1 MWRLRSHGESRL
13 GEGRMWGQVVQEV
26 EEGPLYLPALAPK
39 REVKFSFGCCEEIA
53 AGDIQ
58 VVSCW

>member
-1 MWRLRSHGESRL
+1 
-13 GEGRMWGQVVQEV
+13 MWGQVVQEV